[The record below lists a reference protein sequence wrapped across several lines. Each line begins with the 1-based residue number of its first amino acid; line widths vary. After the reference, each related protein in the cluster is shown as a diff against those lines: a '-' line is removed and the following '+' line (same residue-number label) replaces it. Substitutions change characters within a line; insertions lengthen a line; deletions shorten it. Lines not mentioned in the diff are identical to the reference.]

1 MKTDYA
7 YPTSQK
13 RGDIAVTSNTV
24 DRYPRSDF
32 IINAKICAMVTA
44 EVIGMLTRLRLNRYS
59 QARRGGQVPE
69 ARDQICCG
77 GPSLSSLCLDCFGGI
92 GFQTARFLCIL
103 AFLEFRQ
110 HDAIRELAGLA
121 PLSPPHLDRLL
132 RGSPRLWS
140 RLL

>member
-1 MKTDYA
+1 MGAVDSDFIMKTDYA

-77 GPSLSSLCLDCFGGI
+77 GPSLSPLCSWLFWRHWLSLA
-92 GFQTARFLCIL
+92 ARFQCTL
-103 AFLEFRQ
+103 AFLELRQ
-110 HDAIRELAGLA
+110 HDAIRELAGL
-121 PLSPPHLDRLL
+121 
-132 RGSPRLWS
+132 
-140 RLL
+140 